1 MRRAVL
7 MGLLLV
13 AGCAGFRGGVESL
26 AYLGDSPPEL
36 PADPLPLNELRG
48 RAALRVPGAQLQ
60 VTIDNRLRT
69 YDTQVYLYA
78 LPLSIDPRNV
88 YAQNN
93 APGKTRVFVNITPSD
108 PSFVFEPWRA
118 VLRVAG
124 KTYRGSAGFDFGMWD
139 ADGKRVAKGGQWQHR
154 PVHEPFAL
162 AEAGRRYYLSID
174 FDTPTPSPES
184 REISLDLAD
193 ALRSSLHPALPPI
206 RFAPVR
212 WKEGYT

>member
-1 MRRAVL
+1 MRMAIL
-7 MGLLLV
+7 ACLWLV
-13 AGCAGFRGGVESL
+13 GCAGYRGGLESL
-26 AYLGDSPPEL
+26 AYLGDLPPDL
-36 PADPLPLNELRG
+36 PTQALPLNELRS
-48 RAALRVPGAQLQ
+48 RAALRVPGLELQ
-60 VTIDNRLRT
+60 VMIDNRLRT
-69 YDTQVYLYA
+69 YDTQIYLYT

-88 YAQNN
+88 YTQNN
-93 APGKTRVFVNITPSD
+93 APGKTRVFVNVTPSD
-108 PSFVFEPWRA
+108 PSCVFEPRRA
-118 VLRVAG
+118 VLRVAD

-162 AEAGRRYYLSID
+162 AEPGRRHYLSID

-193 ALRSSLHPALPPI
+193 ALRSSLHPVLPPI